1 MEQEILGGRAAAYRA
16 QSEALHRAP
25 LADRRAARLAALW
38 DCGLFDLVRADF
50 YGLLAAPAAPGALLE
65 AGCGSGI
72 EAANLGRLLPGV
84 EIHAVDVS
92 GVALA
97 RAVAR
102 AEAAAARFRQAALE
116 ALPFAAASF
125 DYVLAHEVIEHVED
139 PRIVLAEFARVLG
152 PGGVCLVA
160 TPNGASLWLEHLRQR
175 LKRARGR
182 RGAAVGLDHTRPPSF
197 WRREFARAGL
207 VVERQIFDAAAVEFL
222 MFVAPPRSIP
232 WLARL
237 FEPLR
242 ALPGV
247 NLLLC
252 DRVKFRLVKPGSHG
266 ALSAAVRL
274 VCPLCRADLA
284 ENEGGANCAA
294 GHRFARNSS
303 GLVDFTA
310 LAPALQEP
318 SAAAAEPPAPPPV
331 RRDWRRRARRLALW
345 TLSLPYAGFLLLLT
359 PLALVVRLFYR
370 PLGSPPGR

>member
-1 MEQEILGGRAAAYRA
+1 MPEEILGGRAAAYRA

-50 YGLLAAPAAPGALLE
+50 YGLLAAPAAPGALLD

-72 EAANLGRLLPGV
+72 EAANLRRLLPGV

-92 GVALA
+92 AVALA

-102 AEAAAARFRQAALE
+102 AEAGDARFRQAALE

-139 PRIVLAEFARVLG
+139 PQIVLAEFARVLG
-152 PGGVCLVA
+152 AGGVCLIA

-175 LKRARGR
+175 LKRACGR
-182 RGAAVGLDHTRPPSF
+182 RGAAIGLDHTRPPSF

-252 DRVKFRLVKPGSHG
+252 DRVKFRLVKPGAAG
-266 ALSAAVRL
+266 VASAAVRL
-274 VCPLCRADLA
+274 VCPLCRADLTEDA
-284 ENEGGANCAA
+284 GGGACAS

-310 LAPALQEP
+310 LAPLLQA
-318 SAAAAEPPAPPPV
+318 SAAAGEPPAPPSA

-345 TLSLPYAGFLLLLT
+345 TLSLPYAGFLLLLA

-370 PLGSPPGR
+370 PLASPPGR